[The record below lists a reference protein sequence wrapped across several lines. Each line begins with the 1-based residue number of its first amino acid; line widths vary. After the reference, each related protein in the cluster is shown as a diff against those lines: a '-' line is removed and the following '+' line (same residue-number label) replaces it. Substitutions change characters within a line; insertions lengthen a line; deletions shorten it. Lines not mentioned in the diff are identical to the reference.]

1 MGLWT
6 EPKGK
11 VMIAKDGKKS
21 KTATYKKILSKNSKL
36 KGCKYN
42 NTWNGTGQGTLK
54 FKQPEGVYEIKI
66 GVAYKTGQKVKQ
78 MSNNAPGGIPADC
91 KLDSCWEFPEIRIFI
106 KSLKMPKLHTCEVD
120 VIMNRVKNFG
130 TSKDLDPWAMF
141 DIDVRTGHMVMG
153 SWTTHMGVCDVFAG
167 KQKVAIR

>member
-1 MGLWT
+1 MGAWT

-11 VMIAKDGKKS
+11 VMIAKGGKKS
-21 KTATYKKILSKNSKL
+21 KVAVFTKIFHKNSML

-42 NTWNGTGQGTLK
+42 NTWSGTGHGTLK

-66 GVAYKTGQKVKQ
+66 GVSYKTGQKVKQ
-78 MSNNAPGGIPADC
+78 MSNNAPGGIPAAC
-91 KLDSCWEFPEIRIFI
+91 KIDSSWEFPEIRVFI

-130 TSKDLDPWAMF
+130 TSKDFDPWAMF
-141 DIDVRTGHMVMG
+141 DIDVRTGHMVTG
-153 SWTTHMGVCDVFAG
+153 SWTNHMGVCDVFAG
-167 KQKVAIR
+167 KQKIVIK